1 MTVDTLPTTT
11 DQLLRDR
18 VDALVNERLEQLAT
32 ERIAEQVAAAM
43 KKDPDKTKVALN
55 TFYWQ
60 LIPPA
65 RV

>member
-18 VDALVNERLEQLAT
+18 VDALVNERLEQLVT
-32 ERIAEQVAAAM
+32 ERIAEQSRRLWRLEKA
-43 KKDPDKTKVALN
+43 ALN